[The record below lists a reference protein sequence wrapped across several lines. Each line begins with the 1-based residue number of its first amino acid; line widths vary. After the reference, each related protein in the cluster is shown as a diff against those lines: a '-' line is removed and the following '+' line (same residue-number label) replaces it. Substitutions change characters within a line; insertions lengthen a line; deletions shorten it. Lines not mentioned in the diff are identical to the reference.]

1 MSTAGLEMHA
11 LLENPNLQA
20 PHRVYTVTR
29 IKDYCCIAVS
39 IQTQSMKLLAN
50 QKKYAIKE

>member
-1 MSTAGLEMHA
+1 MSTAG
-11 LLENPNLQA
+11 LQA

>member
-11 LLENPNLQA
+11 LQA